1 MKTLASRAVQN
12 NFGGIADIVK
22 SGEPVTVTQH
32 GRPTLMILP
41 YAQGQEA
48 LRLLAAQHGNGDL
61 AFPALS
67 QEGGTYIARGLPA
80 KVYESGRETRVVIIE
95 FPDVDTAVAAHDS
108 PAYQEALAA
117 LDGGAVRD
125 MRIIPGL

>member
-1 MKTLASRAVQN
+1 MKTLASRVVQN

-48 LRLLAAQHGNGDL
+48 LRLLAAQRMG
-61 AFPALS
+61 AFLD
-67 QEGGTYIARGLPA
+67 GLP
-80 KVYESGRETRVVIIE
+80 GE
-95 FPDVDTAVAAHDS
+95 FVDPTA
-108 PAYQEALAA
+108 PAVSLKEINNLVHE
-117 LDGGAVRD
+117 LR
-125 MRIIPGL
+125 P

>member
-1 MKTLASRAVQN
+1 MRIRIGRLRHSQYSIQDSQYSYIGYNRALPTTGPTMKTLASRVVQN

-48 LRLLAAQHGNGDL
+48 LRLLAAQRMG
-61 AFPALS
+61 AFLDGLPGEFVDPTAPALS
-67 QEGGTYIARGLPA
+67 PKEINSLVHELRP
-80 KVYESGRETRVVIIE
+80 
-95 FPDVDTAVAAHDS
+95 
-108 PAYQEALAA
+108 
-117 LDGGAVRD
+117 
-125 MRIIPGL
+125 